1 MRHVGY
7 HPPTAKRLKTPQKSA
22 HLIGPFR
29 RVVPRDEERL
39 GRSARFMEPRHRGDA
54 PRQIVATW
62 QHPLHV
68 AQHVVQPLA
77 DVSGV
82 LLGLAAE
89 GEQLPGLVRGHLCG
103 VDKPGTNGFETG

>member
-1 MRHVGY
+1 
-7 HPPTAKRLKTPQKSA
+7 
-22 HLIGPFR
+22 
-29 RVVPRDEERL
+29 
-39 GRSARFMEPRHRGDA
+39 MEPRHRGDA
-54 PRQIVATW
+54 PRQIVAPW

-89 GEQLPGLVRGHLCG
+89 GEELPGLVCCHLCG
-103 VDKPGTNGFETG
+103 VDKPGTNGLVISQERETWFRFGLWGSRWFRSVGEPSLWSLSRTLIEHL